1 MRLLFLR
8 AAILALVLTA
18 PPAAA
23 EKVLRYAFQI
33 AETGFDPAQINDVY
47 SSIIV
52 AHIYDAP
59 LKLEYLAR
67 PYKISPNT
75 AAAMPDVSAD
85 GKVWTIRIKPGIYFA
100 DDPVFKGKKR
110 ELTAQDYVYSLKR
123 HWDPK
128 NKSQQLYLV
137 DGRVPGMD
145 ALRKA
150 ALAGGKFDYDREVEG
165 VKAIDR
171 YTYRVTFNE
180 PNPNFVYSL
189 ASNCN
194 LTCAVAREVIEG
206 YPDRTMEH
214 PVGTNA
220 YRLKE
225 WRRSSRMVLERN
237 PGFREELYNE
247 TAPADDPE
255 AQAFAARLHGRRL
268 PMIDRVEVYVI
279 EEVQPRWLAFL
290 NAEHD
295 LIDRVPFEFVNL
307 AAPEGRLAPNLQKRR
322 IQMSR
327 NNEHDLIFA
336 YFGMENPVVGGYTPE
351 KVALRRAISLGIDPD
366 EWIRAV
372 YYGQA
377 IVAQST
383 VPPNA
388 FGADPDLASPLAE
401 FNPAKAKALLDVYGY
416 VDRDGDGY
424 RELPDG
430 SKLVLE
436 IASVPDSQGKRQD
449 ELWRKWMDRIGV
461 RTEFKKNQWPQHLKD
476 SRAGKLMI
484 WNLGWLAGDP
494 DADTFYQIL
503 YGISKGQANH
513 SRFDL
518 PAWNALYKQARVLP
532 DSPQR
537 DALYREMDRLF
548 FAYAPLRPIAHRTLT
563 GLAQPWVVGYR
574 RNPVSR
580 ELWMYLDIDES
591 ALPSPQTRAGAAA
604 AAPAR

>member
-1 MRLLFLR
+1 M
-8 AAILALVLTA
+8 VLTA

-563 GLAQPWVVGYR
+563 GLAQPWLVGFR
-574 RNPVSR
+574 RNGLKR
-580 ELWMYLDIDES
+580 ELWQYLDIDES
-591 ALPSPQTRAGAAA
+591 ALPSPQSRGASAAA
-604 AAPAR
+604 SPAR

>member
-1 MRLLFLR
+1 MRLLALR
-8 AAILALVLTA
+8 AAILALVLIT

-23 EKVLRYAFQI
+23 EKVLRYAFPV
-33 AETGFDPAQINDVY
+33 AETGFDPAQINDLY
-47 SSIIV
+47 SSQIV

-67 PYKISPNT
+67 PYKIRPNT
-75 AAAMPDVSAD
+75 AAAMPEVSAD
-85 GKVWTIRIKPGIYFA
+85 GKVWTIRIRPGIYFA
-100 DDPVFKGKKR
+100 DDPVFKGKRR

-137 DGRVPGMD
+137 DGRVVGMD
-145 ALRKA
+145 AIRKS

-165 VKAIDR
+165 LKVIDR

-206 YPDRTMEH
+206 YADKTMEH

-225 WRRSSRMVLERN
+225 WRRSSRIVLERN
-237 PGFREELYNE
+237 AGFREERYNE
-247 TAPADDPE
+247 TAPADDAE
-255 AQAFAARLHGRRL
+255 GQAVAEKLRGRRV
-268 PMIDRVEVYVI
+268 PMIDRVEVYIV
-279 EEVQPRWLAFL
+279 EEPQPRWLAFL
-290 NAEHD
+290 NGEHD
-295 LIDRVPFEFVNL
+295 LIERVPAEFVNI
-307 AAPEGRLAPNLQKRR
+307 AAPEARLAPNLAKRK
-322 IQMSR
+322 IQMTR
-327 NNEHDLIFA
+327 ANEHALIFV
-336 YFGMENPVVGGYTPE
+336 YFGMENPVVGGYTAD
-351 KVALRRAISLGIDPD
+351 KVALRRAIALGVDPE

-372 YYGQA
+372 YFGQG

-383 VPPNA
+383 VPPGA
-388 FGADPDLASPLAE
+388 FGADQDLAGPLAE

-430 SKLVLE
+430 AKLVLE

-449 ELWRKWMDRIGV
+449 ELWRKWMDRIGL

-484 WNLGWLAGDP
+484 WNLGWIAGDP

-518 PAWNALYKQARVLP
+518 PAWNALYKQARTLP

-537 DALYREMDRLF
+537 DRLYREMDRLF
-548 FAYAPLRPIAHRTLT
+548 FVYAPLRPIAHRILT
-563 GLAQPWVVGYR
+563 GLAHPWVIGYR
-574 RNPVSR
+574 RNDLSR
-580 ELWMYLDIDES
+580 ELWTYLDIDES
-591 ALPSPQTRAGAAA
+591 ALPSPQSRAGAAA

>member
-563 GLAQPWVVGYR
+563 GLAQPWLVGFR
-574 RNPVSR
+574 RNGLKR
-580 ELWMYLDIDES
+580 ELWQYLDIDES